1 MRSLENDG
9 IDAREHL
16 EQRVRKLEEDLDAC
30 VARVLALEAD
40 LEQAALWRQS
50 EDLEAERREAIAA
63 GKHGRVSAD
72 ERDEEQPPISDAA
85 DESSED
91 SQGQVEPSFDSS
103 EVTRLEVVARDLL
116 RAHGW
121 RANMDFLWA
130 HTRWSRLARAVVAA
144 HRRASRDLVAVR
156 RVSWYRIANRLVLRE
171 ANDRGILWSNVRA
184 GSGTAIAHV
193 KSGGTLTE
201 YHWMMMRK
209 SACQRTRQFACQ
221 FSVPGG
227 A

>member
-1 MRSLENDG
+1 MP
-9 IDAREHL
+9 ARRACSRWRL
-16 EQRVRKLEEDLDAC
+16 IWIRRKSGVEQKTS
-30 VARVLALEAD
+30 
-40 LEQAALWRQS
+40 RQS
-50 EDLEAERREAIAA
+50 GVDQNLSQQAS
-63 GKHGRVSAD
+63 SAVHL
-72 ERDEEQPPISDAA
+72 PPISDAA
-85 DESSED
+85 DESSGD
-91 SQGQVEPSFDSS
+91 SRGQVEPSFDSS

-144 HRRASRDLVAVR
+144 HRRASRDLIAVR